1 MIGHDTLTPKE
12 RAYWEQCDA
21 FLAEHLDPELVLRMD
36 RSEVLYPSEFIRT
49 LGESGYLGACV
60 PASEGG
66 GGRTILEDALLN
78 ERMGYHGSAA
88 LACAR
93 TFTSHVGW
101 ILARYGSDSIKESYL
116 KPMLRGEK
124 ITAQALTE
132 PGAGSDLAGVQ
143 TTAKRD
149 GDSYLVN
156 GEKRFLDGAQTA
168 DFISCAVRTAEGD
181 SPRGTLSVILIDT
194 SSPGYEVLEPHD
206 NWLGF
211 RGLGSAWVRFSNVQ
225 VPAKNLL
232 GDEGN
237 GWHYLSE
244 ELLIERVVA
253 TRAQLGQAL
262 RALEIAATYAEER
275 ETFGKKLRE
284 HQWASFKVAEAA
296 TRIDAAALLNTRAGR
311 LLDDGRWEE
320 AKMEVA
326 MAKWFGVEAAWQTVD
341 DALQIMGGIAY
352 TQKYPIERI
361 LRDVRASRFTAG
373 STEMMALIIQRRAF
387 ERLRDPNFRRELV
400 GREVEGSPVARR
412 NPEQVES

>member
-1 MIGHDTLTPKE
+1 MIGHDTLTAEE
-12 RAYWEQCDA
+12 RAYQQECDA
-21 FLAEHLDPELVLRMD
+21 FLKEHLDPELVARMD
-36 RSEVLYPSEFIRT
+36 RTELQYPSEFIGMM
-49 LGESGYLGACV
+49 GERHYLGACV
-60 PASEGG
+60 PTEEGG

-78 ERMGYHGSAA
+78 ERVGYRGSAA

-101 ILARYGSDSIKESYL
+101 IMARYGSQSIKESYL
-116 KPMLRGEK
+116 RPMLRGEK

-132 PGAGSDLAGVQ
+132 PGAGSDMAGIQ
-143 TTAKRD
+143 TTARRD
-149 GDSYLVN
+149 GDRYIVN

-168 DFISCAVRTAEGD
+168 NFISCAVRTAEGD
-181 SPRGTLSVILIDT
+181 DPRRTLSVLFIDT
-194 SSPGYEVLEPHD
+194 DHPGYQVLETHD

-211 RGLGSAWVRFSNVQ
+211 RGLGSAWVRFDDVE
-225 VPAKNLL
+225 VPAGNLL
-232 GDEGN
+232 GEEGN
-237 GWHYLSE
+237 GWQYLSE
-244 ELLIERVVA
+244 QLLIERVVA

-262 RALEIAATYAEER
+262 RALEIAANYAEER

-296 TRIDAAALLNTRAGR
+296 TRLDAAALLNTRAAR
-311 LLDDGRWEE
+311 LLDAGSWNE

-387 ERLRDPNFRRELV
+387 DRLRDPDFRSELV
-400 GREVEGSPVARR
+400 GREVEGSPVDRR
-412 NPEQVES
+412 STERV

>member
-1 MIGHDTLTPKE
+1 MIGDDTLTPEE
-12 RAYWEQCDA
+12 RAYQQDAGA
-21 FLAEHLDPELVLRMD
+21 FLAEHLDPELVGRMD
-36 RSEVLYPSEFIRT
+36 RWEVLYPTEFIRMMA
-49 LGESGYLGACV
+49 ERNYLGACV
-60 PASEGG
+60 PTAAGG
-66 GGRTILEDALLN
+66 GGRSILEDALLN
-78 ERMGYHGSAA
+78 ERVGYHGSAA

-101 ILARYGSDSIKESYL
+101 ILSHYGSESTKERYL

-132 PGAGSDLAGVQ
+132 PAAGSDLAGIQ
-143 TTAKRD
+143 TTARRD
-149 GDSYLVN
+149 GDRYIVN

-168 DFISCAVRTAEGD
+168 DFISCAVRTSDGD
-181 SPRGTLSVILIDT
+181 SPRTTLSVLLIDT
-194 SSPGYEVLEPHD
+194 SSPGYEVLEEHT

-211 RGLGSAWVRFSNVQ
+211 RGLGSAWVRFQDVE
-225 VPAKNLL
+225 VPVENLL
-232 GDEGN
+232 GEEGN
-237 GWHYLSE
+237 GWQYLSE

-275 ETFGKKLRE
+275 ETFGKKLKE
-284 HQWASFKVAEAA
+284 HQWAAFKVAEAA
-296 TRIDAAALLNTRAGR
+296 TRLDAAALLNTRAGR
-311 LLDDGRWEE
+311 LLDAGSWEG

-326 MAKWFGVEAAWQTVD
+326 MAKWFGAEAAWQTVD
-341 DALQIMGGIAY
+341 DALQIMGGIGY

-387 ERLRDPNFRRELV
+387 DRLRDPNFRRDLV
-400 GREVEGSPVARR
+400 GREVEGSPVQGAGPNR
-412 NPEQVES
+412 V

>member
-1 MIGHDTLTPKE
+1 MIGHDTLTPDE
-12 RAYWEQCDA
+12 RAYRDECDA
-21 FLAEHLDPELVLRMD
+21 FLAEHLDPELAGRMD
-36 RSEVLYPSEFIRT
+36 RSEMLYPTEFIAMM
-49 LGESGYLGACV
+49 GEHHYLGACV
-60 PASEGG
+60 PAAEGG
-66 GGRTILEDALLN
+66 GGRAILEDALLN
-78 ERMGYHGSAA
+78 ERVGYHGSAA

-101 ILARYGSDSIKESYL
+101 ILARYGSPAIKERYL
-116 KPMLRGEK
+116 GPMLRGEK

-132 PGAGSDLAGVQ
+132 PGAGSDMAGIQ
-143 TTAKRD
+143 TTARRE
-149 GDSYLVN
+149 GDRYIVN

-168 DFISCAVRTAEGD
+168 HFISCAVRTAEGD
-181 SPRGTLSVILIDT
+181 DPRRTLSVLLIDT
-194 SSPGYEVLEPHD
+194 ASPGYRVLEPHD

-211 RGLGSAWVRFSNVQ
+211 RGLGSAWVRFKDVE
-225 VPAKNLL
+225 VPVANLL
-232 GDEGN
+232 AEEGN
-237 GWHYLSE
+237 GWQYLSE
-244 ELLIERVVA
+244 QLLIERVVA

-284 HQWASFKVAEAA
+284 HQWAAFKVAEAS
-296 TRIDAAALLNTRAGR
+296 TRLDAAALLNTRAGR

-361 LRDVRASRFTAG
+361 LRDVRASRLTAG
-373 STEMMALIIQRRAF
+373 STEMMALIIERRAF
-387 ERLRDPNFRRELV
+387 DRLRDPSFRRELV
-400 GREVEGSPVARR
+400 GHEVEGSPVERR
-412 NPEQVES
+412 SPGRV

>member
-1 MIGHDTLTPKE
+1 MIGNDTLTPQE
-12 RAYWEQCDA
+12 RAYWEECDR
-21 FLAEHLDPELVLRMD
+21 FLADNLDPELVGRMD
-36 RSEVLYPSEFIRT
+36 RWEVLYPTEFIRMM
-49 LGESGYLGACV
+49 GERHYLGACV
-60 PASEGG
+60 PAEEGG
-66 GGRTILEDALLN
+66 GGRTFLEDALLN
-78 ERMGYHGSAA
+78 ERVGYHGCAA

-101 ILARYGSDSIKESYL
+101 ILAKYGSPHIKEQYL
-116 KPMLRGEK
+116 RPMLRGEK

-132 PGAGSDLAGVQ
+132 PAAGSDLAGIQ
-143 TTAKRD
+143 TTARRV
-149 GDSYLVN
+149 GDRYIVN

-168 DFISCAVRTAEGD
+168 DFISCAVRTSEGND
-181 SPRGTLSVILIDT
+181 PRQILSVLLIDT
-194 SSPGYEVLEPHD
+194 ASPGYQVLQEHT

-211 RGLGSAWVRFSNVQ
+211 RGLGSAWVRFENVE
-225 VPAKNLL
+225 VPVENLL

-237 GWHYLSE
+237 GWQYLSE

-262 RALEIAATYAEER
+262 RALQIAATYAEER

-284 HQWASFKVAEAA
+284 HQWAAFKIAEAS
-296 TRIDAAALLNTRAGR
+296 TRLDAAYLLNTRAGR
-311 LLDDGRWEE
+311 MLDAGLWEE

-326 MAKWFGVEAAWQTVD
+326 MNKWFGVEAAWQAAD
-341 DALQIMGGIAY
+341 DAMQVMGGIAY
-352 TQKYPIERI
+352 TQSYPIERI

-387 ERLRDPNFRRELV
+387 DRLRDPNFRKELV

-412 NPEQVES
+412 SPEAV

>member
-1 MIGHDTLTPKE
+1 MIGHDMLTPEE
-12 RAYWEQCDA
+12 RAYQQECDA
-21 FLAEHLDPELVLRMD
+21 FLSAQLDPELVERMD
-36 RSEVLYPSEFIRT
+36 RSEVLYPTEFIKMMAAQH
-49 LGESGYLGACV
+49 YVGACV
-60 PASEGG
+60 PAEAGG

-78 ERMGYHGSAA
+78 ERVGYHGSAA

-101 ILARYGSDSIKESYL
+101 ILNRYGSDAIKERYL
-116 KPMLRGEK
+116 GPMMRGEK

-132 PGAGSDLAGVQ
+132 PGAGSDMAGIQ
-143 TTAKRD
+143 TTARRD
-149 GDSYLVN
+149 GDFYIVN

-168 DFISCAVRTAEGD
+168 HFISCAVRTAEGD
-181 SPRGTLSVILIDT
+181 DPRKTLSVILIDT
-194 SSPGYEVLEPHD
+194 ASSGYQVLETHD

-211 RGLGSAWVRFSNVQ
+211 RGLGSAWVRFEDVA
-225 VPAKNLL
+225 VPVENML
-232 GDEGN
+232 GEEGN

-244 ELLIERVVA
+244 QLLIERVCA

-284 HQWASFKVAEAA
+284 HQWTSFKVAEAA
-296 TRIDAAALLNTRAGR
+296 TRLDAAALLNTRAGR
-311 LLDDGRWEE
+311 LLDAGHW
-320 AKMEVA
+320 
-326 MAKWFGVEAAWQTVD
+326 D

-361 LRDVRASRFTAG
+361 LRDVRASRLTAG

-387 ERLRDPNFRRELV
+387 DKLRDDDFRRELV
-400 GREVEGSPVARR
+400 GHEVDGSPVARPR
-412 NPEQVES
+412 PDQA

>member
-12 RAYWEQCDA
+12 RTYWEECDA
-21 FLAEHLDPELVLRMD
+21 FLAEHFDPEIVGRMD
-36 RSEVLYPSEFIRT
+36 RSEVLYPTDFIRMM
-49 LGESGYLGACV
+49 GRHHYLGACV
-60 PASEGG
+60 PAEEGG
-66 GGRTILEDALLN
+66 GGRTVLEDALLN
-78 ERMGYHGSAA
+78 ERVGYHGSAA

-101 ILARYGSDSIKESYL
+101 ILAKYGSAQVKERYL
-116 KPMLRGEK
+116 GPMLRGEI

-132 PGAGSDLAGVQ
+132 PGAGSDLGGIQ
-143 TTAKRD
+143 TTARRA
-149 GDSYLVN
+149 GDRYVVN

-168 DFISCAVRTAEGD
+168 GFISCAVRTAEGD
-181 SPRGTLSVILIDT
+181 SPRGTLSVLLIDT
-194 SSPGYEVLEPHD
+194 SSPGYEVLEEHT

-211 RGLGSAWVRFSNVQ
+211 RGLGSAWVRFSDVE
-225 VPAKNLL
+225 VPAANLL
-232 GDEGN
+232 GEEGN
-237 GWHYLSE
+237 GWQYLSQ

-262 RALEIAATYAEER
+262 RALEIAANYAEER
-275 ETFGKKLRE
+275 ETFGEKLRD
-284 HQWASFKVAEAA
+284 HQWAAFKVAEAS
-296 TRIDAAALLNTRAGR
+296 TRLDAAALLNTRAGR
-311 LLDDGRWEE
+311 LLDEGLWDE

-326 MAKWFGVEAAWQTVD
+326 MAKWFGVEAAWQTAD

-387 ERLRDPNFRRELV
+387 DRLRDPNFRRELV
-400 GREVEGSPVARR
+400 GRTLDVGEDDVRAIPR
-412 NPEQVES
+412 